1 METGWLHRTK
11 LHLSQTS
18 WSGLKYDLIRKI
30 NYACFEE
37 PKKIEAYVLK
47 QDVSYSLE
55 KPEHVHAE
63 LEVDVDNDQFLQ
75 AWWKLKVVVW

>member
-1 METGWLHRTK
+1 M
-11 LHLSQTS
+11 
-18 WSGLKYDLIRKI
+18 
-30 NYACFEE
+30 NYAYFEE
-37 PKKIEAYVLK
+37 PKKFEPCVLK

-75 AWWKLKVVVW
+75 A

>member
-1 METGWLHRTK
+1 M
-11 LHLSQTS
+11 
-18 WSGLKYDLIRKI
+18 

-37 PKKIEAYVLK
+37 PKKIKAYVLK

-75 AWWKLKVVVW
+75 AWWKLKVVVRQEIKQILVENLC